1 MIDDENLRTRILE
14 KLIAEGTGAT
24 GSYPTP
30 LNELPK
36 LREVLADGTKYR
48 CAKNI
53 SKSIVTLPVH
63 SGVSA
68 ADRENIK
75 RIIKAVSHA
84 N

>member
-1 MIDDENLRTRILE
+1 MLENLAA
-14 KLIAEGTGAT
+14 KGTGAT

-36 LREVLADGTKYR
+36 LKEVLADNREYKN
-48 CAKNI
+48 AKQI
-53 SKSIVTLPVH
+53 SASIVTLPVH

-68 ADRENIK
+68 TDREKIK
-75 RIIKAVSHA
+75 RIVRQVSHA